1 MLERI
6 PKIIWRPVLTHLCS
20 VKEKEKQ
27 ITGVEIFVIPRDIKV
42 SFIYKMWAVRSS
54 IWVDLHISYVPVFLC
69 TTLGSIKTCVQKYY
83 KVQSTKYKVHYYRMF
98 KYYLVHKL
106 EIFRGNIKYNY

>member
-27 ITGVEIFVIPRDIKV
+27 ITGAEIFVIPRDIKV

-54 IWVDLHISYVPVFLC
+54 IWVDLHIFSS
-69 TTLGSIKTCVQKYY
+69 GKGKTNNWCGK
-83 KVQSTKYKVHYYRMF
+83 
-98 KYYLVHKL
+98 
-106 EIFRGNIKYNY
+106 EIWNITIDHVCNKWNV

>member
-27 ITGVEIFVIPRDIKV
+27 INGVEIFVIASDIKV

-54 IWVDLHISYVPVFLC
+54 IWVDLHIFNIHVFL
-69 TTLGSIKTCVQKYY
+69 
-83 KVQSTKYKVHYYRMF
+83 
-98 KYYLVHKL
+98 
-106 EIFRGNIKYNY
+106 

>member
-27 ITGVEIFVIPRDIKV
+27 ITGAEIFVIPRDIKV

-54 IWVDLHISYVPVFLC
+54 IWVDLHIFFICSV
-69 TTLGSIKTCVQKYY
+69 KDAD
-83 KVQSTKYKVHYYRMF
+83 F
-98 KYYLVHKL
+98 K
-106 EIFRGNIKYNY
+106 EIWNITIDHVCNKWNV

>member
-27 ITGVEIFVIPRDIKV
+27 ITGAEIFVIPRDIKV

-54 IWVDLHISYVPVFLC
+54 IWVDLHIFSYFVKEKEKQICRF
-69 TTLGSIKTCVQKYY
+69 Q
-83 KVQSTKYKVHYYRMF
+83 
-98 KYYLVHKL
+98 
-106 EIFRGNIKYNY
+106 GNMEYNY